1 MSTIRQYCDAPIFFG
16 GNGPGDDNVT
26 VKADRRLPSVT
37 VQVQHMEAGSEME
50 PAFCGYC
57 KSIWRVLLAFL
68 TGLLTQTYF
77 PSSCYS
83 DSSFLIDLF
92 WFKTILGIPRLGS
105 SPKKQ
110 ETAVKSPPIIV
121 KACVV
126 LRLKCFP
133 FSNKPTWEDKP
144 SLFSE
149 TVNNA
154 AVFREE
160 AVFYLNPLLLSSC
173 RKQRRAQKAGNL
185 IF

>member
-1 MSTIRQYCDAPIFFG
+1 MARVMTMWPWRQTEVFHQWQSRCSTWRPVVRWSQL
-16 GNGPGDDNVT
+16 T
-26 VKADRRLPSVT
+26 
-37 VQVQHMEAGSEME
+37 
-50 PAFCGYC
+50 FCGYC
-57 KSIWRVLLAFL
+57 KSVWRVLLAFL

-77 PSSCYS
+77 PSSCYC

-126 LRLKCFP
+126 LRLKCFA
-133 FSNKPTWEDKP
+133 FSNKPTWEDKA

-154 AVFREE
+154 AVFHEE